1 MGKRFGE
8 QVKETASAAEQRTD
22 SLLLKVAN
30 SKWSWAIVAGALL
43 AAWLLG

>member
-1 MGKRFGE
+1 MNKRFGE
-8 QVKETASAAEQRTD
+8 SAKKIETAAEQKTD
-22 SLLLKVAN
+22 SLLLKVAG